1 MNDNGLLVAAF
12 VFLLAAVVAV
22 PLFKRLG
29 LGSVLGYLIAGLAI
43 GPWGLALV
51 RDVEDVLHFAELG
64 VVLLLFLIGLELNPR
79 RLWSLRRP
87 IFGLGGAQVL
97 LTACLLATAGL
108 AIGIDWRAAV
118 VAGMGLAMS
127 STAIALQLLNERNLL
142 PTPAGNAGF
151 SVLLFQ
157 DMAVIPMLAAV
168 PLLAVNAAHAAP
180 VDAWL
185 GVLKGAAVIVTI
197 VVAGRYAL
205 RPLFRLVAGSRV
217 REIFTAFSLLLV
229 LGTALL
235 MQAAGMSMALGTF
248 VAGVLLA
255 DSEYRHALESDIE
268 PFKGLL
274 LGLFFISV
282 GMSVDV
288 GLLLARPVALAG
300 VVLGLLAVKAAVLWA
315 LARWY
320 GLPRSQHLLL
330 ALLLSQGGEFA
341 FVLFAVAE
349 GASVLSGDA
358 AGLLVGAVAVSM
370 MTTPLLLAL
379 HRHFVEPRRAVSSER
394 PADAIAEAANPV
406 IIAGF
411 GRFGQVVGRLLHA
424 NGIGTTILDHD
435 PQHIE
440 MVRRFHFK
448 VFYGDA
454 GRLDL
459 LRAAGAD
466 HANVLVLAV
475 DDRHE
480 ALRIVEIVRQHFPNL
495 VLLSRAW
502 DVVHFFELREKGVL
516 DVERETFEGALKLGE
531 EALRRLGFT
540 NWQARQA
547 ASQFRVHDAKLLE
560 EIYRHF
566 REDLDVRASISASAR
581 ERLREQML
589 GDEAFFGTHQD
600 ADWR

>member
-1 MNDNGLLVAAF
+1 MHDNGLLVAAF
-12 VFLLAAVVAV
+12 VFLLAAVVTV

-29 LGSVLGYLIAGLAI
+29 LGSVLGYLVAGLAI
-43 GPWGLALV
+43 GPWGFALV
-51 RDVEDVLHFAELG
+51 RDVEDTLHFAELG

-97 LTACLLATAGL
+97 VTAGL
-108 AIGIDWRAAV
+108 LAGAGLALGAEWRAAL

-127 STAIALQLLNERNLL
+127 STAIALQLLTERNLL

-151 SVLLFQ
+151 SILLFQ
-157 DMAVIPMLAAV
+157 DIAVIPMLALV
-168 PLLAVNAAHAAP
+168 PLLAVGTGQAPP

-185 GVLKGAAVIVTI
+185 GALKGAAVIAAI
-197 VVAGRYAL
+197 VVGGRYAL

-288 GLLLARPVALAG
+288 GLLLARPLALAG
-300 VVLGLLAVKAAVLWA
+300 LVLGLLVVKAAVLWA
-315 LARWY
+315 LARWH

-341 FVLFAVAE
+341 FVLFAAAT
-349 GASVLSGDA
+349 GAGVVSGA
-358 AGLLVGAVAVSM
+358 AGGLLVGAVAVSM
-370 MTTPLLLAL
+370 LTTPLLLAL
-379 HRHFVEPRRAVSSER
+379 HQQFVEPRHAVRRET
-394 PADAIAEAANPV
+394 PADAIDEAPNPV

-411 GRFGQVVGRLLHA
+411 GRFGQVIGRLLHA

-459 LRAAGAD
+459 LRAAGAE
-466 HANVLVLAV
+466 HASVLVLAV
-475 DDRHE
+475 DHRNE

-502 DVVHFFELREKGVL
+502 DVVHLFELREKGVL
-516 DVERETFEGALKLGE
+516 DAERETFEGALKLGE
-531 EALRRLGFT
+531 EALRRLGLT

-547 ASQFRVHDAKLLE
+547 ANEFRAHDAKLLE

-566 REDLDVRASISASAR
+566 REDLDVRAGISASAR
-581 ERLREQML
+581 ERLREQMQ
-589 GDEAFFGTHQD
+589 GDEAFFGAHQD